1 MKVMLMVTLLLL
13 STGVSRAQG
22 LQDEDKALQTLNPAN
37 DLNIPPEICSMDV
50 VMLRTRTSFCE
61 FAKRFAIAGRLTK
74 RYVALPMI
82 RLQPKNQLVEMV
94 GIPGR
99 ITSDGEVQSF
109 VFKNKGGV
117 LVLGGMLRNIKY
129 SSQSEFQGNFFPAG
143 LPEEDMD
150 SLISQRMLIDSLGL
164 K

>member
-1 MKVMLMVTLLLL
+1 MRFLLVAALL
-13 STGVSRAQG
+13 FLCVGPSQAQS
-22 LQDEDKALQTLNPAN
+22 LQDEDKAVQNLNPAN

-50 VMLRTRTSFCE
+50 AMLRTRTSFCE
-61 FAKRFAIAGRLTK
+61 FAKRFAIAGRLNK

-82 RLQPKNQLVEMV
+82 RLQPRNQLVEMV

-99 ITSDGEVQSF
+99 VSSDGEIQSYL
-109 VFKNKGGV
+109 FKNKGGV
-117 LVLGGMLRNIKY
+117 LVLGGMLRNMKY

-143 LPEEDMD
+143 PPEEDME